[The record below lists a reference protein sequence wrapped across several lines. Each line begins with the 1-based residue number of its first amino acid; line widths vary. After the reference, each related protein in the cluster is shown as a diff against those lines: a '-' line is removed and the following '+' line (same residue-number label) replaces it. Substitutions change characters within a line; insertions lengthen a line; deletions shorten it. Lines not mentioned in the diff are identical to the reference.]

1 MLALRWRT
9 VTAIDHPLLILLRS
23 NNWCLNIYILM
34 NYHNGISAEGDLT
47 NEDKERLVTWWFERW
62 IDWVELVLTPYLN
75 IRWSSH
81 RFCNIDFKE
90 VVIWNLIVRSDSCDW
105 RCGRSCWA
113 GFREKRRWSDEH
125 LSRRRWSEIEVEVV
139 KDRLQVAIC
148 EPVEVDDD
156 GDIFGRQRI
165 KGTDNIFVR

>member
-9 VTAIDHPLLILLRS
+9 VTASDHPLLILLRS
-23 NNWCLNIYILM
+23 NNWCLNINIRM
-34 NYHNGISAEGDLT
+34 NYHNGYQLKTIST
-47 NEDKERLVTWWFERW
+47 NEDKERLVTWHCWL
-62 IDWVELVLTPYLN
+62 IDNWTELVKDHLN
-75 IRWSSH
+75 IRWWSH
-81 RFCNIDFKE
+81 RFCDIDFKE